1 MAHIIYIP
9 SLTDCS
15 ECSFYIKLKMVEL
28 ERLLALS
35 SYAEA
40 YKLAVELQ
48 VVFNMLIIS
57 IVQLAEKE
65 KCREIVREL
74 KS

>member
-1 MAHIIYIP
+1 MAHITYIP
-9 SLTDCS
+9 SLTDWS
-15 ECSFYIKLKMVEL
+15 ECSSYIKLKMVEL